1 MRAGPTTLM
10 TIAAAAILAGCAGTR
25 GASAPAGGREAAP
38 PVKGATATATG
49 AATSATSKSAGPN
62 IIPLMPE
69 FWAFWDGSEGKS
81 TAERVALLK
90 EVAIAPHREFYEKI
104 TGVPSDERLAQF
116 IDMLGPAIPALKRIE
131 QEFREQMPG
140 AYATFL
146 AAHPDLDRSLP
157 IYVGPSLFS
166 SSGQVRDLDGHTIVF
181 YGLDVMAVVLADTTD
196 HRPDIHHELFH
207 AYHWQRNPRIAA
219 ATRDSFE
226 KTRTTP
232 LYNDLWIEGLAE
244 YEARRLN
251 PNAPLEYVLASKELP
266 GRGPVVL
273 AKVAGELRQKLDG
286 TDIDDVG
293 DYFFF
298 HTRRADLPSRSA
310 YYVGLRLAEEVAKTH
325 TLDQMMALDGPALR
339 QVVDEGLRALELPR

>member
-1 MRAGPTTLM
+1 MRSRPKTLV
-10 TIAAAAILAGCAGTR
+10 TIMAAALLAGCAGTR
-25 GASAPAGGREAAP
+25 GAGAPAGSEAAKP
-38 PVKGATATATG
+38 PAKGA
-49 AATSATSKSAGPN
+49 AAPAPSTSPVPN
-62 IIPLMPE
+62 LIPLMPD
-69 FWAFWDGSEGKS
+69 FWAFWDRAEGKPP
-81 TAERVALLK
+81 AERVALLK
-90 EVAIAPHREFYEKI
+90 EVAIAPHRTFYEKI
-104 TGVPSDERLAQF
+104 TGVPSDERLTQF

-146 AAHPDLDRSLP
+146 AAHPDLDRTLP

-166 SSGQVRDLDGHTIVF
+166 SSGQVRDLDGTTIVF

-251 PNAPLEYVLASKELP
+251 PNAPLETVLASKELP
-266 GRGPVVL
+266 VKGPLVL
-273 AKVAGELRQKLDG
+273 ATVAGELRQKIDG

-310 YYVGLRLAEEVAKTH
+310 YYVGLRLADEVAKTH
-325 TLDQMMALDGPALR
+325 TLDQMIALDGPALR
-339 QVVDEGLRALELPR
+339 QVVDEGLRALESQR